1 MTNDI
6 LKCYCVRVLAGPA
19 VILVFI
25 FSAVVLAIMS
35 DLLYQHISR

>member
-1 MTNDI
+1 MAND
-6 LKCYCVRVLAGPA
+6 LKSYCVQVLAGPA
-19 VILVFI
+19 FILVFI